1 MIYFVSTEYCKNG
14 LLPFPSIE
22 AVNLTFVICRDES
35 EDVIMPEHDRLVD
48 LAFPDPRVLVP
59 AVEDLDGDVF
69 SAPMAEPDL
78 AKPEQDRQSF
88 QDEH

>member
-1 MIYFVSTEYCKNG
+1 
-14 LLPFPSIE
+14 
-22 AVNLTFVICRDES
+22 
-35 EDVIMPEHDRLVD
+35 MPEHDRLVD

-69 SAPMAEPDL
+69 TAPMAEPDL

-88 QDEH
+88 RDENQQTILNVLVYLTKATAKVSD

>member
-1 MIYFVSTEYCKNG
+1 
-14 LLPFPSIE
+14 
-22 AVNLTFVICRDES
+22 
-35 EDVIMPEHDRLVD
+35 MPEHDRLVD

-88 QDEH
+88 QDEHQQTILNVLVYLTKATAKVSD

>member
-1 MIYFVSTEYCKNG
+1 M
-14 LLPFPSIE
+14 LRP
-22 AVNLTFVICRDES
+22 TFVVGSNEPK
-35 EDVIMPEHDRLVD
+35 DVVVSEHDRLVD

-69 SAPMAEPDL
+69 TAPMAEPDL

-88 QDEH
+88 RDEN